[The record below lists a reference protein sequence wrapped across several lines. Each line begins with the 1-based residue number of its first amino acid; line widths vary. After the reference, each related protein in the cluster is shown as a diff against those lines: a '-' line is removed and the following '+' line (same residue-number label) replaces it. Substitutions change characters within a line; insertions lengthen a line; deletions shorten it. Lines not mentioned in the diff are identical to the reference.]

1 MRIIKTAAVA
11 AIAAGA
17 LAVSLPAAEAAT
29 RLQKSFGSWQVDCTE
44 RENAQKNCSLQYSL
58 VTKKDRKVV
67 FSWTIVRRGSDG
79 GTNKA
84 VLRTPTGVLL
94 ADGVNVGFE
103 GADPVKIN
111 YLTCGPNG
119 CVAEFDFTEQ
129 WVKALGSN
137 PKVTVNY
144 KAVNEKPIKHDVD
157 LKQFTAAFDFF
168 SSQLKGKQ

>member
-1 MRIIKTAAVA
+1 MRKIRIA
-11 AIAAGA
+11 AAGA
-17 LAVSLPAAEAAT
+17 LAACVLAVSVPAAEAAT
-29 RLQKSFGSWQVDCTE
+29 RIQKSFGSWRVDCTE

-58 VTKKDRKVV
+58 VTRKDKKVV
-67 FSWTIVRRGSDG
+67 FSWTIVRRGKDG

-103 GADPVKIN
+103 GAEPVKIN

-119 CVAEFDFTEQ
+119 CVAEFDFTDQ

-137 PKVTVNY
+137 QKVMVNY
-144 KAVNEKPIKHDVD
+144 KAANEKPIKHDVD
-157 LKQFTAAFDFF
+157 LKQFSAAFDFF
-168 SSQLKGKQ
+168 SSQMQGKQ

>member
-1 MRIIKTAAVA
+1 MRIITTAAA
-11 AIAAGA
+11 AALAAAA
-17 LAVSLPAAEAAT
+17 LAVSLPQADAAT
-29 RLQKSFGSWQVDCTE
+29 RLQKTFGNWKVDCTE
-44 RENAQKNCSLQYSL
+44 REANQKNCSLQYSL
-58 VTKKDRKVV
+58 VTKKDKRVV
-67 FSWTIVRRGSDG
+67 FSWTIVRRGKDDPK
-79 GTNKA
+79 NMA

-111 YLTCGPNG
+111 YLTCGANG
-119 CVAEFDFTEQ
+119 CVAEFDFTDQ

-157 LKQFTAAFDFF
+157 LKQFATAFDFF
-168 SSQLKGKQ
+168 VSQMQAKQ